1 MIEMIGLPF
10 LACLVFGIPLSY
22 FGFQVLKREIIFI
35 DIALAQV
42 AAVGSIVAH
51 LVFDAEEDSLLAYGL
66 SFALI
71 ALMALFYA
79 VTRKRIVQISIEA
92 VIGLSYAI
100 TAAAAMFL
108 VGVAPGHAHAEEMLA
123 GNLLWVTWP
132 HVIASVIVAIIV
144 FALVLLFRKPFHE
157 TCADYDHALAQGHK
171 VVWWDFLFYLLL
183 GALITLSVR
192 AAGVVVVFAFLIL
205 PATTCNWL
213 GSGIGLFLSL
223 RLLCRPAGCL
233 LLGSHAC
240 DRGYCPPTVEPEKPT
255 GASML
260 DEYTSSE
267 HLAQLSA
274 CLADKRSGVR
284 SSSSPPSLCYPENPP
299 I

>member
-1 MIEMIGLPF
+1 MLEMIGLPF

-42 AAVGSIVAH
+42 AAVGAIVAH
-51 LVFDAEEDSLLAYGL
+51 LVFDAEEDSLMAYGL
-66 SFALI
+66 SFAFI

-132 HVIASVIVAIIV
+132 HLIASVIVAIIV
-144 FALVLLFRKPFHE
+144 FVLVLLFRKPFHE
-157 TCADYDHALAQGHK
+157 TSADYDHALAQGHK

-183 GALITLSVR
+183 GALITISVR
-192 AAGVVVVFAFLIL
+192 VAGVVVVFAFLIL
-205 PATTCNWL
+205 PATTAVLISRSVRTQMFLAWIVLAIGSAVGLAFSYRFDFSIGPPVAFFL
-213 GSGIGLFLSL
+213 GVIFASVAIVR
-223 RLLCRPAGCL
+223 RLLNLKKEPQR
-233 LLGSHAC
+233 AC
-240 DRGYCPPTVEPEKPT
+240 
-255 GASML
+255 
-260 DEYTSSE
+260 
-267 HLAQLSA
+267 
-274 CLADKRSGVR
+274 
-284 SSSSPPSLCYPENPP
+284 
-299 I
+299 

>member
-10 LACLVFGIPLSY
+10 LACLAFGIPLSY

-51 LVFDAEEDSLLAYGL
+51 LVFDAEEDSLLAYSL
-66 SFALI
+66 SFTFI

-144 FALVLLFRKPFHE
+144 FTVVLLFRKPFHE

-183 GALITLSVR
+183 GALITVSVR
-192 AAGVVVVFAFLIL
+192 VAGVVVVFGFLIL
-205 PATTCNWL
+205 PATTAVLISRSVRTQMFLAWIVLAIGSAVGLAFSYRFDFSIGPPVAFFL
-213 GSGIGLFLSL
+213 GVILGAVAIVR
-223 RLLCRPAGCL
+223 RLLNLKKEAERTC
-233 LLGSHAC
+233 
-240 DRGYCPPTVEPEKPT
+240 
-255 GASML
+255 
-260 DEYTSSE
+260 
-267 HLAQLSA
+267 
-274 CLADKRSGVR
+274 
-284 SSSSPPSLCYPENPP
+284 
-299 I
+299 

>member
-1 MIEMIGLPF
+1 MFEMIGLPF

-108 VGVAPGHAHAEEMLA
+108 VGVAPGHAHTEEMLA
-123 GNLLWVTWP
+123 GSLLWVTWS
-132 HVIASVIVAIIV
+132 HLIASVIVAIIV
-144 FALVLLFRKPFHE
+144 FAVVLLFRKPFHE

-183 GALITLSVR
+183 GALITVSVR
-192 AAGVVVVFAFLIL
+192 VAGVVVVFGFLIL
-205 PATTCNWL
+205 PATTAVLISRCVRTQMFLAWIVLAIGSAVGLAFSYRFDFSIGPPVAFFL
-213 GSGIGLFLSL
+213 GVILAAVAIVR
-223 RLLCRPAGCL
+223 RLLNLKEEGERTC
-233 LLGSHAC
+233 
-240 DRGYCPPTVEPEKPT
+240 
-255 GASML
+255 
-260 DEYTSSE
+260 
-267 HLAQLSA
+267 
-274 CLADKRSGVR
+274 
-284 SSSSPPSLCYPENPP
+284 
-299 I
+299 